1 MPKAPPALSVALVE
15 KTATAFIKIPGR
27 ANFTSS
33 VDFKTVVAELR
44 GRGIDHLVLDLGEC
58 ITMDSTF
65 LGVLASLAL
74 KSEDGKDEFGR
85 KIELELLNPNAR
97 ICDLL
102 ENLGVVH
109 FFNITQQAM
118 PATAVFE
125 PVPSN
130 KPAPEKDE
138 FTKTCLE
145 AHQALMD
152 INPENIPKFK
162 DVARFLAEDLK
173 KKP

>member
-1 MPKAPPALSVALVE
+1 MPKAPAALSVALVE
-15 KTATAFIKIPGR
+15 QTATAFIRIPGR
-27 ANFTSS
+27 ANFSSS
-33 VDFKTVVAELR
+33 VDFKTLVNELR

-58 ITMDSTF
+58 STMDSTF
-65 LGVLASLAL
+65 LGVLASMVL
-74 KSEDGKDEFGR
+74 KTQEQKDDFGR
-85 KIELELLNPNAR
+85 ALNLELLNPNPR

-109 FFNITQQAM
+109 LFKIAHQTTPSA
-118 PATAVFE
+118 AVFE
-125 PVPSN
+125 PVTRDRVD
-130 KPAPEKDE
+130 AEKDE

-173 KKP
+173 KPE